1 MEFETY
7 SLRRQNSTTEALL
20 EVKDL
25 RIGYKTYMGKLK
37 VLNGVNF
44 SVYQGEK
51 IGIIGESGCGKTTSM
66 RAILRI
72 LATNAVIEG
81 GDIRFKGSDV
91 LKMDKKKLNEM
102 RRKSI
107 TMIFQDPTAALN
119 PVFKVGDLIADVI
132 RFSGNHD
139 SEEASKEKLREKAI
153 EVLREVALPD
163 PERVLDSYP
172 FQLSGGMRQRI
183 CIAMSLSTARDLL
196 IADEPTTNLDVTI
209 QDQVLRLMKN
219 LVEKK
224 DLSVI
229 LISHALGTISGTVDT
244 VYVMYAGNMIE
255 VAETKEL
262 FSNPLHPYTKGLL
275 ESVPKLTGAGFSEGI
290 KGRVPDYINPP
301 PGCRFHPRCDY
312 AFEVCRK
319 ENPQLLNVDANN
331 HKIACWL
338 YNKR

>member
-1 MEFETY
+1 MGFETY
-7 SLRRQNSTTEALL
+7 SSRRLSNTQPLL

-25 RIGYKTYMGKLK
+25 RIGYKTYLGKLK
-37 VLNGVNF
+37 VLNGVNLT
-44 SVYQGEK
+44 VHQGEK
-51 IGIIGESGCGKTTSM
+51 VGVIGESGCGKTTTM
-66 RAILRI
+66 KAVLRI
-72 LATNAVIEG
+72 LATNAVVDG
-81 GDIRFKGSDV
+81 GNIQFRGNDV
-91 LKMDKKKLNEM
+91 LKMDHKKLSEM

-119 PVFKVGDLIADVI
+119 PVFKVGELLGDVI
-132 RFSGNHD
+132 KFSGNID
-139 SEEASKEKLREKAI
+139 VGTASKKTLREKSLEA
-153 EVLREVALPD
+153 LKEVALPD

-183 CIAMSLSTARDLL
+183 CIAMSLSTAKDLL

-224 DLSVI
+224 GLSVI
-229 LISHALGTISGTVDT
+229 LISHALGTIRGTVDT

-255 VAETKEL
+255 IAETKGL
-262 FSNPLHPYTKGLL
+262 FSNPMHPYAKGLL

-301 PGCRFHPRCDY
+301 SGCRFHPRCPY
-312 AFEVCRK
+312 AFEVCSK
-319 ENPQLLNVDANN
+319 EFPPFFDGDTSD
-331 HKIACWL
+331 HKVACWL
-338 YNKR
+338 YGKR

>member
-7 SLRRQNSTTEALL
+7 SLRRQSSTQPLL

-25 RIGYKTYMGKLK
+25 CIGYKTYLGKLK
-37 VLNGVNF
+37 VLNGVNLT
-44 SVYQGEK
+44 VHQGEK
-51 IGIIGESGCGKTTSM
+51 VGIIGESGCGKTTTM
-66 RAILRI
+66 KAILRI
-72 LATNAVIEG
+72 LATNATVDG
-81 GDIRFKGSDV
+81 GEIQFRGNDV
-91 LKMDKKKLNEM
+91 LKMDHKKLSEM
-102 RRKSI
+102 RRRSI

-119 PVFKVGDLIADVI
+119 PVFKVGELLGDVI
-132 RFSGNHD
+132 RFSGNID
-139 SEEASKEKLREKAI
+139 TGKDLKKTLREKSI
-153 EVLREVALPD
+153 EALKEVALPD

-183 CIAMSLSTARDLL
+183 CIAMSLSTAKDLL

-224 DLSVI
+224 GLSVI
-229 LISHALGTISGTVDT
+229 LISHALGTIRGTVDT
-244 VYVMYAGNMIE
+244 VYVMYAGSMIE
-255 VAETKEL
+255 IAETKGL

-290 KGRVPDYINPP
+290 TGRVPDYINPP
-301 PGCRFHPRCDY
+301 AGCRFHPRCSY

-319 ENPQLLNVDANN
+319 QNPTFFDSDTKE
-331 HKIACWL
+331 HKVACWL

>member
-1 MEFETY
+1 VKG
-7 SLRRQNSTTEALL
+7 LR
-20 EVKDL
+20 V
-25 RIGYKTYMGKLK
+25 GYKTYLGKLK
-37 VLNGVNF
+37 VLNGVDLT
-44 SVYQGEK
+44 VHQGEK
-51 IGIIGESGCGKTTSM
+51 VGVIGESGCGKTSCM

-72 LATNAVIEG
+72 LATNAIVDG
-81 GDIRFKGSDV
+81 GDIQYRGNDV
-91 LKMDKKKLNEM
+91 LKMDHKKLSEM

-119 PVFKVGDLIADVI
+119 PVFKVGDLLADVI
-132 RFSGNHD
+132 RFSGVF
-139 SEEASKEKLREKAI
+139 EVGKASKKALRKKSI
-153 EVLREVALPD
+153 EVLKEVALPD

-183 CIAMSLSTARDLL
+183 CIAMSLSTAKDLL

-224 DLSVI
+224 GLSVI
-229 LISHALGTISGTVDT
+229 LISHALGTIRGTVDT

-255 VAETKEL
+255 IAETKGL

-290 KGRVPDYINPP
+290 RGRVPDYINPP
-301 PGCRFHPRCDY
+301 SGCRFHPRCDY
-312 AFEVCRK
+312 ALEICRK
-319 ENPQLLNVDANN
+319 ENPPFFDSDTNDHTV
-331 HKIACWL
+331 ACWL